1 MIVDICTPHQG
12 CRYPQSLPPPGGS
25 HQQSQQ
31 PHVRPRIRGGLLGR
45 LVGADFHPGV
55 DGQRSPRH
63 LVPGLAQQTS
73 HRGPDPGAAPG
84 DKDRGHRYAVLL
96 VRSLSSLLADRL
108 ARVTKVEAKPITSTA
123 SAIQGA

>member
-31 PHVRPRIRGGLLGR
+31 PQCPPRIRGGLLGR
-45 LVGADFHPGV
+45 LAGPYFYPGVERQGADV
-55 DGQRSPRH
+55 DRY
-63 LVPGLAQQTS
+63 
-73 HRGPDPGAAPG
+73 PGAAPG
-84 DKDRGHRYAVLL
+84 DEDRGHRYAVLF

-123 SAIQGA
+123 SASQGA